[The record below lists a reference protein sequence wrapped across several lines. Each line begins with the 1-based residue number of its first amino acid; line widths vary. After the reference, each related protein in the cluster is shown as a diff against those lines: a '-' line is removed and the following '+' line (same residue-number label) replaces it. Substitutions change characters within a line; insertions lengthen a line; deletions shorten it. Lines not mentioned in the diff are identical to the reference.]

1 MTTTIDAEKP
11 RVKPEGMMAKYA
23 GKKVLVIGAHPDDI
37 ELGAGGTVARLAA
50 SGSDVRMVVVC
61 TPNNLKARNQES
73 REAARILGAKI
84 EFMYDE
90 REMRV
95 EDLKNYELVGKID
108 KLVRDIDP
116 AVVITHAASNFHH
129 DHVLVY
135 KACQAA
141 QRLHFFDML
150 CFYPNSCHPVTTP
163 FHPQAYVDIS
173 DVIDKKMG
181 AIHQHTTQFTCRGLT
196 TDHYVGVAREY
207 GRLAGVEYAEGLEI
221 SRINLG

>member
-1 MTTTIDAEKP
+1 MTTSSDKNT
-11 RVKPEGMMAKYA
+11 GMMANYA
-23 GKKVLVIGAHPDDI
+23 GKKVLVVGAHPDDI

-50 SGSDVRMVVVC
+50 DGADVRMVVVC
-61 TPNNLKARNQES
+61 TPNNLHARMT
-73 REAARILGAKI
+73 EARRAAEILGAKI
-84 EFMYDE
+84 EFLFPD

-95 EDLKNYELVGKID
+95 EDIKSYQLIQKIDELV
-108 KLVRDIDP
+108 REIDP

-135 KACQAA
+135 KACVSA

-163 FHPQAYVDIS
+163 FHPQAYIDIS
-173 DVIDKKMG
+173 KTIDRKME
-181 AIHQHTTQFTCRGLT
+181 AIRQHTTQFTCRGLT
-196 TDHYVGVAREY
+196 TDHYVEVAREY
-207 GRLAGVEYAEGLEI
+207 GRLAGVEFAEGLEI

>member
-1 MTTTIDAEKP
+1 MNDGK
-11 RVKPEGMMAKYA
+11 VKAAGMMAKYT
-23 GKKVLVIGAHPDDI
+23 GKKVLVVGAHPDDI
-37 ELGAGGTVARLAA
+37 ELGAGGTVARLASDGA
-50 SGSDVRMVVVC
+50 DVRMVVVC
-61 TPNNLKARNQES
+61 TPNHIES
-73 REAARILGAKI
+73 RMAEARKAADILGAKVD
-84 EFMYDE
+84 FLFPE

-95 EDLKNYELVGKID
+95 EDIKSYQLIQKVD
-108 KLVRDIDP
+108 QLVREIDP
-116 AVVITHAASNFHH
+116 AVVITHAASNFHY

-135 KACQAA
+135 KACVSA

-163 FHPQAYVDIS
+163 FHPQAYIDIS
-173 DVIDKKMG
+173 TTIDRKMA
-181 AIHQHTTQFTCRGLT
+181 AINQHTTQFTCRGLT

>member
-1 MTTTIDAEKP
+1 MIASNLKEQ
-11 RVKPEGMMAKYA
+11 GMMAKYQ
-23 GKKVLVIGAHPDDI
+23 GKKILVVGAHPDDI
-37 ELGAGGTVARLAA
+37 ELGAGGTVARLSADGA
-50 SGSDVRMVVVC
+50 DVRMVVVC
-61 TPNNLKARNQES
+61 TPNNLKARMDEG
-73 REAARILGAKI
+73 RKAAEILGAKV
-84 EFMYDE
+84 EYLFPE

-95 EDLKNYELVGKID
+95 EDLKSYELIQRID
-108 KLVRDIDP
+108 QLVRDIDP

-135 KACQAA
+135 KACVAA

-150 CFYPNSCHPVTTP
+150 CFYPNSCHPVTTQ
-163 FHPQAYVDIS
+163 FHPQAYIDIS
-173 DVIDKKMG
+173 KTIDRKMA

-221 SRINLG
+221 SRLNLG